1 MDQHEKELE
10 NFKEYLY
17 QSPDLQR
24 FIVSEKS
31 LEELNQET
39 ARDTVGINKV
49 VMAWGIINRYQSEVF
64 CKGKSVCPGY
74 EDGLEK
80 TKC

>member
-10 NFKEYLY
+10 NVKEYLY

-39 ARDTVGINKV
+39 ARDTVGINK
-49 VMAWGIINRYQSEVF
+49 
-64 CKGKSVCPGY
+64 
-74 EDGLEK
+74 
-80 TKC
+80 

>member
-10 NFKEYLY
+10 NFKEYSY
-17 QSPDLQR
+17 QSPDLQH

-39 ARDTVGINKV
+39 ACDTVGINK
-49 VMAWGIINRYQSEVF
+49 
-64 CKGKSVCPGY
+64 
-74 EDGLEK
+74 
-80 TKC
+80 

>member
-10 NFKEYLY
+10 NFKEYSY

-31 LEELNQET
+31 LDELNQET
-39 ARDTVGINKV
+39 ARDTVGINK
-49 VMAWGIINRYQSEVF
+49 
-64 CKGKSVCPGY
+64 
-74 EDGLEK
+74 
-80 TKC
+80 